1 MLLCASGSATAQQL
15 AWEQWQHVPGIV
27 DMGARGDGSLVAMA
41 AGRLFLVGADGTAT
55 PFAAGADGF
64 SGSPDAEPYF
74 VVVPALSVESVGCA
88 WSADDLFVLDL
99 GSPPGLARVDPAG
112 HATHFATLTGA
123 DTLGGI
129 ALDTVGSFGH
139 RLLAT
144 GTRGDHTIVFAVDC
158 VGSVST
164 ITDSAP
170 PMEGGLAVAPSTF
183 GQFAGDLVAPDENT
197 GRLWAIDA
205 AGRATVVAVP
215 NLAAGGDTGVESVGF
230 VPPGFTAGGFAY
242 LADRATP
249 DNPFPGTDSIL
260 RLSSTSLVS
269 AGVQEGDL
277 VVSTEGGG
285 TTVSVH
291 CEATCMVSQVAQG
304 TPGGHI
310 EGHLLL
316 VAPATVRP

>member
-1 MLLCASGSATAQQL
+1 
-15 AWEQWQHVPGIV
+15 VPGIV
-27 DMGARGDGSLVAMA
+27 DMGARADGSLVAMA
-41 AGRLFLVGADGTAT
+41 AGRLFLLAADGTAT
-55 PFAAGADGF
+55 PFAAGPDGF

-74 VVVPALSVESVGCA
+74 VVVPDLSVESVGCA

-99 GSPPGLARVDPAG
+99 GSPPGLTRVDPAG
-112 HATHFATLTGA
+112 HATHFATLAGA

-129 ALDTVGSFGH
+129 ALDTVGNFGH

-144 GTRGDHTIVFAVDC
+144 GTRGDRSIVFAVDC

-183 GQFAGDLVAPDENT
+183 GQFAGDLIAPDENT
-197 GRLWAIDA
+197 GQLWAIDA
-205 AGRATVVAVP
+205 AGGAAVVAVP
-215 NLAAGGDTGVESVGF
+215 NLPAGGDTGVESVGF
-230 VPPGFTAGGFAY
+230 VPPGFSTGGFAY

-249 DNPFPGTDSIL
+249 DNPFPGTDSML
-260 RLSSTSLVS
+260 RLASASLVS

-277 VVSTEGGG
+277 VVSTEGSG

-291 CEATCMVSQVAQG
+291 CAASCTVSQVAQG

-316 VAPATVRP
+316 VAPASVRP